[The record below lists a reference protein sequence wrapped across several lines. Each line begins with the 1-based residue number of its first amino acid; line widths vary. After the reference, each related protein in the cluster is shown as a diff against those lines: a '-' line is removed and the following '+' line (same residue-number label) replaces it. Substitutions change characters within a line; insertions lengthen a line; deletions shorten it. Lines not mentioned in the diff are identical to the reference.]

1 MKARLLASLVLATTV
16 ALLTSA
22 CTFLTPQA
30 TLDKYDPSDG
40 TSVTVGDVMVQNAIL
55 LSADGETG
63 SLLAVFVNRG
73 STPATVKLQYE
84 NASGAKVDENIRVNG
99 NSTKTIGDGSGES
112 LILENLD
119 APLGSLLDVYVQI
132 GNETGDVFGVPVL
145 DGSLPEYRN
154 LLP

>member
-1 MKARLLASLVLATTV
+1 MKARLLASVVLATTV
-16 ALLTSA
+16 ALLTTA

-55 LSADGETG
+55 LSNDGETA
-63 SLLAVFVNRG
+63 SLLAVIVNRG
-73 STPATVKLQYE
+73 SSSANVKLQYE
-84 NASGAKVDENIRVNG
+84 TASGAKVDESVLVDA
-99 NSTKTIGDGSGES
+99 NSTKSIGDNRGDD

-119 APLGSLLDVYVQI
+119 APLGSLFDLYVQV
-132 GNETGDVFGVPVL
+132 GNDTGDVFGVPVL
-145 DGSLPEYRN
+145 DGSLPEYRS